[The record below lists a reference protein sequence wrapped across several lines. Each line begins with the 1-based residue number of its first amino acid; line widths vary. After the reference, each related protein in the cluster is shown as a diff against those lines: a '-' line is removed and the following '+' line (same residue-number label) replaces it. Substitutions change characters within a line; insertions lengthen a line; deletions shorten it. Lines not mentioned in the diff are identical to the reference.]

1 MPTETGQHQQP
12 LLSQTMMCHRSYYSA
27 VLSVAV
33 AILSSTS
40 AFQSYAL
47 FQCPLVPTTS
57 VISQNRV
64 RRINTSSC
72 LSYTSKST
80 TDDNHNNNDHD
91 VPTTLSIHSL
101 LEDGRLDDAIVALKQ
116 YSNDVPASTYHS
128 ILEACCAGS
137 SSFDGTK
144 NTNKK
149 QKQNKGS
156 ISNKRDETIDRIGLA
171 PDILQLMNEVG
182 IETPHAHEI
191 VISGYA
197 RRGLWQDALKTLI
210 TVEELFTSGEEES
223 SEYNNKDVPTLN
235 AYQTVLISLAKS
247 NQYTQVNDL
256 LTKMRR
262 RNVRPTVYTYNS
274 LLKECASSNVP
285 KFKEALS
292 LLSQCQREPGV
303 TPDLI
308 TYTTTMRA
316 CARAKQASKSME
328 IFRVVKDMNIN
339 LDVYIYTTAMD
350 ACAKGGMWKRALTL
364 LDEMKAEGITP
375 NEVTYG
381 VAVTACGNGGQ
392 WELALELLDHMKDTG
407 LKINTITY
415 NSAIA
420 ALSKAARNSA
430 EDITVLL
437 WEKALDLIQDM
448 EEKGVRRDS
457 FTFSSAISTCGSA
470 GRWEEAVDLIKTMKR
485 DGAKPNR
492 VAYTSAISACA
503 NSRYVPYESS
513 V

>member
-1 MPTETGQHQQP
+1 
-12 LLSQTMMCHRSYYSA
+12 MCHRSYYSA

-33 AILSSTS
+33 AILSPTS
-40 AFQSYAL
+40 AFQSCA
-47 FQCPLVPTTS
+47 FQCPLVSTS
-57 VISQNRV
+57 IQNKV
-64 RRINTSSC
+64 RRINTSS
-72 LSYTSKST
+72 LSYTSKT
-80 TDDNHNNNDHD
+80 ADDNHNNTDHD

-101 LEDGRLDDAIVALKQ
+101 LENGRLDDAIVALKQ

-137 SSFDGTK
+137 SSFEGTK
-144 NTNKK
+144 KNRK
-149 QKQNKGS
+149 QKQQNKGG
-156 ISNKRDETIDRIGLA
+156 NKKRDEISIDRIGLA
-171 PDILQLMNEVG
+171 TDILQLMNEVD
-182 IETPHAHEI
+182 IETPHAYEI
-191 VISGYA
+191 VISGYE
-197 RRGLWQDALKTLI
+197 RHGMWKDALKTLI
-210 TVEELFTSGEEES
+210 AVEEIFSSSDES

-247 NQYTQVNDL
+247 NQYTQVNEL

-262 RNVRPTVYTYNS
+262 RNIRPTVYTYNS

-303 TPDLI
+303 TPDII

-328 IFRVVKDMNIN
+328 IFRVVKDMNID

-350 ACAKGGMWKRALTL
+350 ACAKGGMWKRALML

-448 EEKGVRRDS
+448 VEKGVRRDS

-470 GRWEEAVDLIKTMKR
+470 GRWEEAVDLIKAMKR
-485 DGAKPNR
+485 DGTKPNR

-503 NSRYVPYESS
+503 SSRYVPYYESS